1 MITESKHLFQSRRDQ
16 DIKDLFKA
24 FLGIVEDLAVE
35 NSLSIKRLKDNLPD
49 VLHPY
54 IDQHNSFTPEKI
66 KYIRK
71 KVLDLGNECLRKEEK
86 ELENFEIK
94 FIFNNKD

>member
-1 MITESKHLFQSRRDQ
+1 MIEESKELFQSRRDQ
-16 DIKDLFKA
+16 DIKDLFKS

-35 NSLSIKRLKDNLPD
+35 NSLAVKRLKNNIPD

-54 IDQHNSFTPEKI
+54 IDQYNSFSPEKI

-71 KVLDLGNECLRKEEK
+71 KILDLGNECLRKEKK

-94 FIFNNKD
+94 FIFNNKS